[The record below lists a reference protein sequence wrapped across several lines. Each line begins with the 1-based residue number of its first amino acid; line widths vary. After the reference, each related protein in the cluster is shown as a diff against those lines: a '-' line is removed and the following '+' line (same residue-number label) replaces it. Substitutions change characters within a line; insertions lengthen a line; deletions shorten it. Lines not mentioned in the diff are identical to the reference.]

1 MSPWLTFCLFARSQ
15 VNKKN
20 IEVNMIRKSI
30 IFCVF
35 VLLLVSVFPPKTVY
49 ADVAPPESPP
59 GTNLLPGNETTQVRM
74 AAETVILTI
83 SKKPD
88 DPYKA
93 IAKTEA
99 VFTMRNLGTAEEN
112 MQVRFPLSFFNGS
125 SNGYGDFPEIPSIAV
140 KINGQDAPTRREIQP
155 FVNTENGYKERAEIP
170 WAVFDVTF
178 PPEQD
183 VKIEV
188 TYTVSGFGHFPY
200 QNFKYILETGA
211 GWNGT
216 IGTADVIVRFPYEV
230 NQKNVWTQE
239 VFGYNSPTQGGVMSG
254 NEVRWHFDDLE
265 PTSENNIEIIAV
277 TPKVWESVL
286 NETDTVTKNPNDGE
300 AWGRLGL
307 VYKQILSQSHGELR
321 GDPAG
326 DEMFALSK
334 SAYEKCLA
342 LLPND
347 PLWHYG
353 YAELLWSYYYSYDLY
368 FAGKP
373 DTEGILPRILSEL
386 ETALKIDPNNQQ
398 AQDLLR
404 WISDSVPG
412 AVLVDGD
419 TFILLGLT
427 ATPIPPTPWAEIETP
442 TFVPAVTV
450 SSPTYA
456 MGVNTPE
463 PVSAPSSVCGS
474 AFLLPALFGVVLIF
488 SKRKSG

>member
-1 MSPWLTFCLFARSQ
+1 MR
-15 VNKKN
+15 
-20 IEVNMIRKSI
+20 RKFI
-30 IFCVF
+30 IFFVF
-35 VLLLVSVFPPKTVY
+35 ALLLISMFPPKTAY

-74 AAETVILTI
+74 AAETVTLTI
-83 SKKPD
+83 SKSPD

-99 VFTMRNLGTAEEN
+99 VFIMRNLGAAEEE
-112 MQVRFPLSFFNGS
+112 MQVRFPLSFFNGN
-125 SNGYGDFPEIPSIAV
+125 SNGFGEFPEIPSIVV
-140 KINGQDAPTRREIQP
+140 KINGQNAPTRREMQP
-155 FVNTENGYKERAEIP
+155 FVNTENGYKERPEIP
-170 WAVFDVTF
+170 WAIFDVTF

-200 QNFKYILETGA
+200 QIFKYILETGA

-216 IGTADVIVRFPYEV
+216 IGSADIIVRFPYEV
-230 NQKNVWTQE
+230 NQKNVWMQE
-239 VFGYNSPTQGGVMSG
+239 VFGYTTPTQGGVMSG

-277 TPKVWESVL
+277 TPTLWESVL
-286 NETDTVTKNPNDGE
+286 NETNVVTKNPNDGE
-300 AWGRLGL
+300 AWGRLGMY
-307 VYKQILSQSHGELR
+307 YKQILTQSHGELR

-326 DEMFALSK
+326 DEMFELSK
-334 SAYEKCLA
+334 DAYEKCLA

-347 PLWHYG
+347 SLWHYG

-368 FAGKP
+368 FAGNP

-398 AQDLLR
+398 AQDLLK

-412 AVLVDGD
+412 AVQVDGGN
-419 TFILLGLT
+419 FILLGLT
-427 ATPIPPTPWAEIETP
+427 ATPVPPTPWAEIETP
-442 TFVPAVTV
+442 TLAATVTV
-450 SSPTYA
+450 PSPTYA

-463 PVSAPSSVCGS
+463 PVSAPNPLCGS
-474 AFLLPALFGVVLIF
+474 AFLLPALFGAVLIF

>member
-1 MSPWLTFCLFARSQ
+1 M
-15 VNKKN
+15 V
-20 IEVNMIRKSI
+20 RKPI
-30 IFCVF
+30 IFCAF
-35 VLLLVSVFPPKTVY
+35 ILLLISAFPPKAVH
-49 ADVAPPESPP
+49 ADMAPPEAPP
-59 GTNLLPGNETTQVRM
+59 GTNLLPGNEITQVRM
-74 AAETVILTI
+74 VAETVTLTI
-83 SKKPD
+83 SKNPD
-88 DPYKA
+88 EPYKA

-99 VFTMRNLGTAEEN
+99 VFTMRNLGTAEEK
-112 MQVRFPLSFFNGS
+112 MQARFPLSFLNGKS
-125 SNGYGDFPEIPSIAV
+125 DGFGNFPEIPSIAV
-140 KINGQDAPTRREIQP
+140 KINGKEVSTKREEQP
-155 FVNTENGYKERAEIP
+155 FTNSDGAYKERDKIP

-188 TYTVSGFGHFPY
+188 TYTVNGFGHFPY

-216 IGTADVIVRFPYEV
+216 IGTADIIVRFPYEV
-230 NQKNVWTQE
+230 NQKNIWMQE
-239 VFGYNSPTQGGVMSG
+239 VFGYNIPTQGGVMSG

-286 NETDTVTKNPNDGE
+286 NETNIVTNNPNDGE
-300 AWGRLGL
+300 AWGRLGM

-326 DEMFALSK
+326 REMFELSK
-334 SAYEKCLA
+334 SAYEKCLV

-347 PLWHYG
+347 SLWHYG

-373 DTEGILPRILSEL
+373 DIEGILPRILSEL
-386 ETALKIDPNNQQ
+386 EIALKIDPNNQQ

-412 AVLVDGD
+412 AVQVDGNN
-419 TFILLGLT
+419 FVFLGLT
-427 ATPIPPTPWAEIETP
+427 ATPTPPTPWAEIVTL
-442 TFVPAVTV
+442 TFVPSVTFLP
-450 SSPTYA
+450 PTYS

-463 PVSAPSSVCGS
+463 PVSTPNPLCGS
-474 AFLLPALFGVVLIF
+474 AFLLPALFGAVLIF